1 MPRSRDSEPVAIGLA
16 VAKEGVCTIL
26 HGDIKIESAIAVV
39 IGKGNAAAI
48 GIQGNA
54 QRIGYIGEMP
64 VLIFVIQIG
73 LAPICH
79 IEIEIAIVVKITPYR
94 ASASSIV
101 GEAQLRR
108 TISEHAIAL
117 VCIEPVIRAK
127 IGDKQI
133 EIAIV
138 VKIAPGRAKT
148 RPFIDGIK
156 TIFYGRE
163 ARAIVAKEAV
173 GTAIC
178 QKQIEVP
185 IVVKIAPGGLN
196 PTFRIPQPQAIGQF
210 GKMVAIILIK
220 AIRAQNWRRRDRD
233 RHRGRNRPRPRHTH
247 RRNRQHPSQT
257 PHL

>member
-1 MPRSRDSEPVAIGLA
+1 M
-16 VAKEGVCTIL
+16 
-26 HGDIKIESAIAVV
+26 HGDIKIESPIAVV

-64 VLIFVIQIG
+64 ILIFVIQIG

-79 IEIEIAIVVKITPYR
+79 IEIEVAIVVKIAPYR
-94 ASASSIV
+94 ASALSIV

-108 TISEHAIAL
+108 AISEHAIAL
-117 VCIEPVIRAK
+117 ICIEPVIRAK

-133 EIAIV
+133 QVAIV
-138 VKIAPGRAKT
+138 VIIAPRRAKT

-185 IVVKIAPGGLN
+185 IVVVIAPGGLN

-210 GKMVAIILIK
+210 GKTVAIILIK
-220 AIRAQNWRRRDRD
+220 AIRAKIGDVEIEIPIAVIIAPSRAISIPGIVN
-233 RHRGRNRPRPRHTH
+233 TH
-247 RRNRQHPSQT
+247 RRCHIGKSHFHRCDITGSARQNW
-257 PHL
+257 